1 MDERTTRSMNR
12 QDARQLSLFGLKPT
26 ARIRK
31 QPPGQLS
38 IEIAE
43 IAEAPKELNH
53 DQYRT

>member
-1 MDERTTRSMNR
+1 MNR
-12 QDARQLSLFGLKPT
+12 QDAKQLSLFGLKPT

-43 IAEAPKELNH
+43 IAEAPKELRRDDH
-53 DQYRT
+53 RTG